1 MGSCCRHNNI
11 VCSLLSLNGTE
22 MIKAQFELGW
32 FVDHQLLINSHYV
45 SVATNSS
52 NGRRVSESDK
62 VVEDA
67 CLETRTFTVKPD
79 VFSINWP
86 FMMDSQFQKYKNSLL
101 VKRDEDTKLNPLSS
115 SEELECEQVRV

>member
-1 MGSCCRHNNI
+1 
-11 VCSLLSLNGTE
+11 

-32 FVDHQLLINSHYV
+32 LVDHQFLINSYYV

-52 NGRRVSESDK
+52 NGRRVSELEIVD
-62 VVEDA
+62 EDA
-67 CLETRTFTVKPD
+67 CLETRSVTIKPD

-101 VKRDEDTKLNPLSS
+101 VKRDEDTKLYLFSS
-115 SEELECEQVRV
+115 SEELECEQVRM